1 LGSLHVI
8 GEVKNDL
15 GGKYS
20 YIWVPPSAGIYYVK
34 ATWPGDKDTEE
45 AESDIVLLSVV
56 EKGESA
62 SLHLVYVIFSVAV
75 IGVVGAFYLLR
86 RRVRLPHLR

>member
-1 LGSLHVI
+1 M
-8 GEVKNDL
+8 

-20 YIWVPPSAGIYYVK
+20 YIWMPPSAGIYYVK

-45 AESDIVLLSVV
+45 TESDIVLLSVV
-56 EKGESA
+56 EKGESD

-86 RRVRLPHLR
+86 RRERLPHLR